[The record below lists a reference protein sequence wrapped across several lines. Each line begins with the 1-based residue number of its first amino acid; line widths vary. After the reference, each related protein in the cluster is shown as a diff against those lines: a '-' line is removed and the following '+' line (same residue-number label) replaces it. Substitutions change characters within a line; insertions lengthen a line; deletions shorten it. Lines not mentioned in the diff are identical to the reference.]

1 MEINVID
8 VNNNIKKDKII
19 STHYFQKGLKR
30 MTEYLYIAAD
40 APLRSGLIDGR
51 RGDQQPNEFQMETK
65 EYFYFENNLS
75 EDTGDFFNFSS
86 HFPFKKTKYQV
97 ASIDSSLPSF
107 KKRDSLSPKFKNT
120 LKALE
125 GYILEQFENGCNQ
138 LIILYSLNSYE
149 NEPLKETEEIYLVDL
164 NYQDLYYREG
174 RLLKIKK

>member
-1 MEINVID
+1 MIF
-8 VNNNIKKDKII
+8 
-19 STHYFQKGLKR
+19 TYYFQKGYKI
-30 MTEYLYIAAD
+30 MTNYLYIAAD

-51 RGDQQPNEFQMETK
+51 RGDQQPNEFQMIIN

-75 EDTGDFFNFSS
+75 EDNGDFFNFSS

-125 GYILEQFENGCNQ
+125 GYIFEQFENGCNQ
-138 LIILYSLNSYE
+138 LMILYSLNSYE
-149 NEPLKETEEIYLVDL
+149 DEPLKETEEIYLVDL